1 MLIDYRKLKF
11 PLLIR
16 PWREGDIFT
25 PLGMKGSKKL
35 SDYFIDNKYSLIQK
49 KKARVLVSDNTI
61 VCIIGDRLDDRFK
74 LVETSEK
81 VYIVTV

>member
-1 MLIDYRKLKF
+1 MFIDYMQLEF
-11 PLLIR
+11 PLLLR
-16 PWREGDIFT
+16 PWKEGDSFV

-49 KKARVLVSDNTI
+49 KKSRVLISHNTI

-81 VYIVTV
+81 VYIVTF